1 MLNCELFRSI
11 LIFAQKKPVN
21 SERAEDQKS
30 VDKPLLAAIKQTP
43 HLLSYLH
50 STFSLRSGDKPHEMK
65 F

>member
-1 MLNCELFRSI
+1 MLI
-11 LIFAQKKPVN
+11 TVQKKPVN